1 MSEATYKAK
10 RKDLDDVIKERRKSL
25 RVTQEQLADLSG
37 VGLRTIKQLET
48 GNGNP
53 RLTTIRKI
61 LDVLGLTLYMG
72 VKEN

>member
-10 RKDLDDVIKERRKSL
+10 RKDLVDVIKERRKSL
-25 RVTQEQLADLSG
+25 RVTQEQLAGLSG

-53 RLTTIRKI
+53 TLNTIKRM
-61 LDVLGLTLYMG
+61 LDVLGLTLYVG

>member
-10 RKDLDDVIKERRKSL
+10 RKDLVDVIKERRKSL
-25 RVTQEQLADLSG
+25 RVTQEQLAGLSG

-53 RLTTIRKI
+53 TLNTIKRI
-61 LDVLGLTLYMG
+61 LDVLGLTLYVG